1 VSVLRSV
8 IAQTLWLLVLLLVVM
23 LVIEVLRRWRQR

>member
-1 VSVLRSV
+1 MSVLRSV

>member
-1 VSVLRSV
+1 MSVLRSIV
-8 IAQTLWLLVLLLVVM
+8 VQTLWLLVLLLVVM